1 MFNIVR
7 SSVTESE
14 VSSVGRVLVD
24 IISLL
29 LVGCARGCRV
39 PGRRGAEYHHAQRD
53 RLAWPGA
60 AAETEP
66 HALFAASGDRT
77 VVRGIARQLAAQPSD
92 AANLLALV
100 QGQWALDLEVSTE
113 AEAHGRKHLFGEG
126 MLLPRAE
133 TGVER

>member
-1 MFNIVR
+1 M
-7 SSVTESE
+7 
-14 VSSVGRVLVD
+14 
-24 IISLL
+24 
-29 LVGCARGCRV
+29 
-39 PGRRGAEYHHAQRD
+39 PGRRCAEYHDAQRD

-66 HALFAASGDRT
+66 HAQFSASGDRT
-77 VVRGIARQLAAQPSD
+77 VVRGITRQLAAQPSD
-92 AANLLALV
+92 AANLLAL
-100 QGQWALDLEVSTE
+100 GSNGLLTLDVSTE